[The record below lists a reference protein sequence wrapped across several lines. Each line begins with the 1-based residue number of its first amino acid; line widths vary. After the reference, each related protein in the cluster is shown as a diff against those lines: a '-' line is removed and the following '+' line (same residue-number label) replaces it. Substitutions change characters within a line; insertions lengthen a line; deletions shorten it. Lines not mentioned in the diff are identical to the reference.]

1 MSSSSASAP
10 ATAPTKSTKSKSG
23 SSGKSR
29 SRWRQTE
36 TGNLVSTSCTVL
48 GGGNIVL
55 GGKSI
60 LHPGVVLRGDLRR
73 AGAAAAASGTA
84 GGGGKE
90 PGVITIVMGK
100 YCHVEENAVLRP
112 GYKTYK
118 GAFSYYPM
126 KIGDL
131 VTIGAGSVV
140 EAAQIGTGVEIGKNC
155 IIGSFAILKDFCKI
169 ADGAVVGPGTVVP
182 SLTEWAGSPARPIG
196 HLPES
201 TPEAV
206 ESKVKALFLNF
217 QPD

>member
-118 GAFSYYPM
+118 G
-126 KIGDL
+126 
-131 VTIGAGSVV
+131 SV
-140 EAAQIGTGVEIGKNC
+140 A
-155 IIGSFAILKDFCKI
+155 
-169 ADGAVVGPGTVVP
+169 
-182 SLTEWAGSPARPIG
+182 
-196 HLPES
+196 LP
-201 TPEAV
+201 PP
-206 ESKVKALFLNF
+206 FLASC
-217 QPD
+217 